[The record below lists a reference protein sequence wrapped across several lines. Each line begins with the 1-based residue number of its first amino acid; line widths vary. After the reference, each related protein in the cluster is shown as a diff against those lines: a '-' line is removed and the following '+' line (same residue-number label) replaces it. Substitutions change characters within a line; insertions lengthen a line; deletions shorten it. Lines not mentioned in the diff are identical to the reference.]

1 MAIVDVR
8 IDDRLIHGQVCGYWI
23 PHNNV
28 DKIVI
33 VDNKIVNDEIRKSA
47 LKLGCPGK
55 VKLSILD
62 ALTAS
67 DKLKRNLDKG
77 NNVMLLC
84 SGPQP
89 LLEMVEDGY
98 GIDKITVGNMSAKDG
113 YTHIKKTVYL
123 SPDDVTAFQKLADR
137 GVKLY
142 VQLTPDDTPEDL
154 AEIVKKL

>member
-8 IDDRLIHGQVCGYWI
+8 IDDRLIHGQVCGLWV
-23 PHNNV
+23 PHHNV
-28 DKIVI
+28 NKIVI
-33 VDNKIVNDEIRKSA
+33 IDNKIVNDEMRKSA

-77 NNVMLLC
+77 DNVMLLC
-84 SGPQP
+84 SNPSP

-98 GIDKITVGNMSAKDG
+98 SISRIVVGNMSPKSG
-113 YTHIKKTVYL
+113 YAHVKRTIYL
-123 SPDDVTAFQKLADR
+123 SDEDIVAFKKLAAKNVELVIQIAPDDSPENLA
-137 GVKLY
+137 
-142 VQLTPDDTPEDL
+142 
-154 AEIVKKL
+154 AIVNGL